1 MAIRKKVSD
10 GNGGTIE
17 VREDVALIVQRI
29 DSLAENM
36 ELRIENVHAKVET
49 VSSDLSEVK
58 ENVKTLFVKYDNL
71 KDSLHEVDKD
81 SAVSLART
89 AERTAENSQ
98 SREWWMRGLIAFLF
112 SALAALLALWKKGS

>member
-1 MAIRKKVSD
+1 MAGNKRVSD

-36 ELRIENVHAKVET
+36 ELRLENVQIKVDT
-49 VSSDLSEVK
+49 VSSDLVEVK
-58 ENVKTLFVKYDNL
+58 GNVKTLFAKYDGL
-71 KDSLHEVDKD
+71 KDSLHEVDKE
-81 SAVSLART
+81 SAVSIART
-89 AERTAENSQ
+89 SERTSENSK

-112 SALAALLALWKKGS
+112 SAVTALLALWKKGS